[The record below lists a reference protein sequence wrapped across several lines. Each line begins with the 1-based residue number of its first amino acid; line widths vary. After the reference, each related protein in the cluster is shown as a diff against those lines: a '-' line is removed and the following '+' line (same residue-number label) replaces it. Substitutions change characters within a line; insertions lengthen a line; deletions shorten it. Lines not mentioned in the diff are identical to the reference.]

1 MNNRNFE
8 KQKKVLLL
16 STLLVLSVIS
26 ITSCSKKLPNP
37 KWSSEITGSSK
48 GESSS
53 QTNIAIDIYI
63 DATTSMEGFA
73 IGDKTVYGQFI
84 DQLEASALSAWKSAD
99 IKYFKFGEIIKP
111 VQRPEFLT
119 AKDNL
124 SFYREKGVFTK
135 TYIDSV
141 INKTDNQRLSVVITD
156 LFQDEGDVNI
166 MVEQIKKQCFNRKVM
181 LGILGI
187 KTEFNGLVFDTPNYP
202 KGYRLKTSTRP
213 FYALIFGNPLK
224 MERLFEVLKTKE
236 FVKENQIL
244 LISDQI
250 MKSSN
255 ITILKTKDSKYVN
268 KKASAEQI
276 KNSYDF
282 SMKAKGED
290 AKFNFELNFDKN
302 TRCIDFNE
310 NTLTAVVYK
319 KSITDPKVANPDSVL
334 TNDFQITNIMRVGT
348 KITAT
353 LILHN
358 EDPVGNYS
366 YLIYL
371 QPNQINGFI
380 LPQWVRDFS
389 TDNPVPKTP
398 SESLTYNLEKL
409 VNTLI
414 IAKNAVSPT
423 YVSKSFIN
431 IYKR

>member
-1 MNNRNFE
+1 MNNRKYE
-8 KQKKVLLL
+8 KQTKVLLL
-16 STLLVLSVIS
+16 SSLLVLSVIS

-37 KWSSEITGSSK
+37 KWSSEITGSSID
-48 GESSS
+48 ESSS

-73 IGDKTVYGQFI
+73 IGDKTIYGQFI

-99 IKYFKFGEIIKP
+99 IKYYKFGEIIKP
-111 VQRPEFLT
+111 LQRPEFLT

-124 SFYREKGVFTK
+124 AFYRERGVFTR

-141 INKTDNQRLSVVITD
+141 IQKTDNKRLSVVITD

-187 KTEFNGLVFDTPNYP
+187 KTEFNGLVFDTPNFP
-202 KGYRLKTSTRP
+202 RGYRLKTTDRP
-213 FYALIFGNPLK
+213 FYALIFGNPSK
-224 MERLFEVLKTKE
+224 MEKLFEVLKTKE

-255 ITILKTKDSKYVN
+255 VSILKTKDSKYVN
-268 KKASAEQI
+268 KKAPAVQI
-276 KNSYDF
+276 KNSFDF
-282 SMKAKGED
+282 SMKEKGED
-290 AKFNFELNFDKN
+290 AKFNFELIFDKN

-310 NTLTAVVYK
+310 NTISAVVYK
-319 KSITDPKVANPDSVL
+319 KSITDPKYPNPDSVL
-334 TNDFQITNIMRVGT
+334 TNDIKVEKLIRDGN

-353 LILHN
+353 LIMHN
-358 EDPVGNYS
+358 EDPSGNYS

-380 LPQWVRDFS
+380 IPQWIKDFS
-389 TDNPVPKTP
+389 TDNPIPNTP
-398 SESLTYNLEKL
+398 SASLTYNLEKL
-409 VNTLI
+409 VSTLI
-414 IAKNAVSPT
+414 VAKNAVSPT